1 MGKYL
6 AIFTDNHREE
16 FDVHGFKIMT
26 DRDIDKFEELANS
39 ITWEFTYNANTEALT
54 YMSGEDFLT
63 RIEYKE
69 LSKNEYDMLE
79 KIFGGEF
86 GTFITTE
93 YLESILDDESGPDY
107 SDEEDWSNDD
117 YE

>member
-6 AIFTDNHREE
+6 AIFTDNHKEE
-16 FDVHGFKIMT
+16 FDVHGFKIMS
-26 DRDIDKFEELANS
+26 DRDIDRFEELAMS
-39 ITWEFTYNANTEALT
+39 ITWEFTYYANTEALT

-69 LSKNEYDMLE
+69 LTKNEYDTLE

-86 GTFITTE
+86 GTFITEE
-93 YLESILDDESGPDY
+93 YLESIIEDEEGTDNIDDEW
-107 SDEEDWSNDD
+107 ENEDD
-117 YE
+117 Y